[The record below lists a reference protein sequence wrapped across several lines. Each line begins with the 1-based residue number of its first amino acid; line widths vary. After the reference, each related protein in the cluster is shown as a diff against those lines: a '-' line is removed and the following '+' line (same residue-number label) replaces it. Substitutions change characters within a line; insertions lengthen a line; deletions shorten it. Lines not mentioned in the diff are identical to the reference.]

1 MILVSYLAKIAEII
15 FYFSL
20 LNVMICLHNPLYVNN
35 QRKLTTNR
43 LISHFNLH
51 P

>member
-20 LNVMICLHNPLYVNN
+20 LNVMICLHNPLYINS